1 MKKIKLKVNKKQD
14 KVKAP
19 KEKKVIWKSVLS
31 FLLICAIGVI
41 SLALVFAL
49 YIVITSPNF
58 DKSELY
64 QKEPTILY
72 DKYGAELARVGAM
85 DSVVITYDEIPD
97 VLIDALI
104 ATEDSRFFQ
113 HNGLDLFRFLKA
125 SFGQILGSDSAGGA
139 STLSMQVIK
148 RTYTSSQDEG
158 LAGII
163 RKFTDIYMAVF
174 KLEANYTKEE
184 IIEFY
189 LNSQWFANAGDIN
202 IEKGIYGIEQAS
214 LYFFGKSSKDL
225 NLAEASLLVGMFQN
239 TYYLNPYSYPDKAK
253 DRQKTVLKLM
263 VRHGY
268 ITQEEADN
276 ALAIPLD
283 NLLLKQDKGEILQAE
298 SKQAFIDY
306 CLDEVE
312 TNLGVDPR
320 EVSLKIYTT
329 FDPKIQ
335 EILEKVEDGDVY
347 KFPNSYE
354 ETDEYVDEGIAVTSV
369 ADGSIVA
376 LSGGRNYKG
385 NGQNLATD
393 IKKQPGSTAKPIFD
407 YAMYIE
413 HISHSSYA
421 MFLDEPTTYSTGQRI
436 TNYDNGYKHL
446 ITLRDA
452 LRDSRNIP
460 AYLAF
465 KDVANLDQKI
475 IEDFVHSVG
484 IDYGDTL
491 YESASIGGFDGV
503 SPLQM
508 AAAYATFARGG
519 YYIKPYTYTRIINNE
534 TEKEINYSYSKEKVM
549 EESTAYMINNIL
561 NNYGAGGDKVASKTG
576 TTNLPKDVKDN
587 NHLPSGAILE
597 VWYNSYS
604 TEYSVSL
611 WYGYKQLYPN
621 AAETKHYLNS
631 SSGGTARST
640 IMSYLA
646 KNIHKNKKEFPIP
659 KGVTGVNIEKETFP
673 PKLCSAY
680 TPKNL
685 CVTEYFVS
693 GTEPTDAS
701 SRFDTL
707 PDPTNGSFN
716 FSGNTITLK
725 WTPISTPEA
734 IDPTA
739 LANHFNEYYGS
750 YANQYYNSRLQ
761 YNNTNIGNLIYRIY
775 LKNSDGTLTE
785 IGTTTGNTFNYSAS
799 VGGNYTFVVK
809 ASYSI
814 FKYNMSNGLTIST
827 RTIDNNVNNMV
838 DGNQNNSN
846 NNNTNNDDDT
856 GLN

>member
-1 MKKIKLKVNKKQD
+1 MKKIKLKNK
-14 KVKAP
+14 KVKA
-19 KEKKVIWKSVLS
+19 KSSKDKKVVWKSILN
-31 FLLICAIGVI
+31 FCLICAIGLI
-41 SLALVFAL
+41 SACLAFAL

-58 DKSELY
+58 DKNKLY

-72 DKYGAELARVGAM
+72 DKYGDELARVGSM
-85 DSVVITYDEIPD
+85 DSDVITYDEIPD

-125 SFGQILGSDSAGGA
+125 SFGQLLGSNSAGGA

-148 RTYTSSQDEG
+148 RTYTSTNDEG
-158 LAGII
+158 IEGII

-189 LNSQWFANAGDIN
+189 FNSQWFANAGDIN

-239 TYYLNPYSYPDKAK
+239 TYYKNPYSFPDAAK

-268 ITQEEADN
+268 ITQEEADD
-276 ALAIPLD
+276 AYAISLD
-283 NLLLKQDKGEILQAE
+283 DLLVKQDRSEILQAE

-306 CLDEVE
+306 CLKEVE
-312 TNLGVDPR
+312 ANLKINPR

-335 EILEKVEDGDVY
+335 DVLEKVEDGEVY
-347 KFPNSYE
+347 KFPNSYT
-354 ETDEYVDEGIAVTSV
+354 ETPEYVDEGIAVTSI

-376 LSGGRNYKG
+376 LSGGRNYKA

-413 HISHSSYA
+413 HISQSSYA
-421 MFLDEPTTYSTGQRI
+421 MFLDEPTTYSTGKKI
-436 TNYDNGYKHL
+436 TNYDNSYKHL
-446 ITLRDA
+446 ITMRDA

-465 KDVANLDQKI
+465 KEVSKLDQKI

-484 IDYGDTL
+484 IDYGENL
-491 YESASIGGFDGV
+491 FEAASIGGFDGV

-519 YYIKPYTYTRIINNE
+519 YYIKPYSYTKIYNNE

-549 EESTAYMINNIL
+549 EESTAYMINSIL
-561 NNYGAGGDKVASKTG
+561 DNYGAGGSKVASKTG
-576 TTNLPKDVKDN
+576 TTNLPKDVKDS

-611 WYGYKQLYPN
+611 WYGYKKLYPN
-621 AAETKHYLNS
+621 ASETKHYLTS

-646 KNIHKNKKEFPIP
+646 SKIHKDKKAFPVP
-659 KGVTGVNIEKETFP
+659 KGVTSVNVEKETFP

-680 TPKNL
+680 TPSNL
-685 CVTEYFVS
+685 CITEYFVS
-693 GTEPTDAS
+693 GTEPTEAS
-701 SRFDTL
+701 KRFDTL
-707 PDPTNGSFN
+707 PDPTNGSFS
-716 FSGNTITLK
+716 FSGSTITLK

-734 IDPTA
+734 IDQTY
-739 LANHFNEYYGS
+739 LTNHFNEYYGD
-750 YANQYYNSRLQ
+750 YASQYYNSRLE
-761 YNNTNIGNLIYRIY
+761 YNNTNIGNLVYRIY

-785 IGTTTGNTFNYSAS
+785 IGSTTGNTFNYSAS

-814 FKYNMSNGLTIST
+814 FKSNASPGLIIST
-827 RTIDNNVNNMV
+827 RTIDNNVSNMV
-838 DGNQNNSN
+838 DPNNSH
-846 NNNTNNDDDT
+846 DDDDEDT
-856 GLN
+856 GLIE